1 MKNIKI
7 PFSPKKIDDIVKQ
20 FLTTESDL
28 IGSSSITQEQAD
40 LLVKWYDNLSQS
52 IANGYSNIYADEQT
66 SSSSWIE

>member
-1 MKNIKI
+1 MSSEPPDETKNIKI

-40 LLVKWYDNLSQS
+40 LLVKWYDNLS
-52 IANGYSNIYADEQT
+52 
-66 SSSSWIE
+66 

>member
-52 IANGYSNIYADEQT
+52 IANGYTNIYADEQNKDT
-66 SSSSWIE
+66 